1 MATRIALL
9 AIAVTL
15 TVAMTGCAKKEEGP
29 MEKMGK
35 GLDDAAQSVEESA
48 EDAAESVKEAVEQ

>member
-9 AIAVTL
+9 AIAAAL
-15 TVAMTGCAKKEEGP
+15 TVAMTGCAKEEGP

-35 GLDDAAQSVEESA
+35 GLDDAAESVEESA